1 MENNVKVVDCVDAL
15 IEKIAVVREAQR
27 KFSTYSEEQVD
38 KIFLAAATAANKMRI
53 PLARMAVEETGMG
66 IVEDKVIKNHYASEY
81 IYNAYRNVKTC
92 GVIEE
97 DKAYGIKKI
106 AEPIGLVAAVIPTT
120 NPTSTAIFKTSIF
133 NEIGGYDET
142 QKYAEDG
149 NYFMKIAAIIAEY
162 KKAE

>member
-97 DKAYGIKKI
+97 DKAYGIKRL
-106 AEPIGLVAAVIPTT
+106 P
-120 NPTSTAIFKTSIF
+120 NPSDLSLRLSPRRTPLRPRFSKR
-133 NEIGGYDET
+133 
-142 QKYAEDG
+142 
-149 NYFMKIAAIIAEY
+149 
-162 KKAE
+162 